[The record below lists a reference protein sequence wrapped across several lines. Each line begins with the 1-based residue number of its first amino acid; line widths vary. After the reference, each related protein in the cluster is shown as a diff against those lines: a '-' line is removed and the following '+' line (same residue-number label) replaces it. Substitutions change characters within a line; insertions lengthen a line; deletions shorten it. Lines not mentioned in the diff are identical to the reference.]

1 MNAAHP
7 SAQPDANSLQVWM
20 FESVLRAFGA
30 GNVTVDDV
38 LGRLRRLLAAGMPAT
53 ELLEI
58 VGRSH
63 LPPESSR
70 PVADFL
76 NDATRWDAPKA
87 AESSQPNAHPS
98 TPHEK
103 NTESRAET
111 EARPDSFMVEK
122 SAEQRSLHELPSCS
136 AERNGDAEAHIEARP
151 AAIGATEATTLALA
165 AELADTR
172 AKLAAQ
178 ERRVRDL
185 CVELAEKNLVLEGA
199 RSRIAEI
206 LRDYERQGHET
217 QTLRNS
223 LESRDAAL
231 DKIQAALEQR
241 DAELAALRRE
251 QGHATSTLETHVQRA
266 ERLGADLQAA
276 LASAEAASLEL
287 KEGHEARCALEMN
300 LKRCESRLKDVLIE
314 LAASETRS
322 TSYLE
327 LLRTRAWRR
336 GFDQNMM
343 RDLDAQITQLRAEH
357 AAHIERTRAELEDR
371 EARIGALIADLKEAH
386 RPIEALESERDRLRS
401 ELTAAGSE
409 LVRLAGD
416 LAARNREHAAQIEQ
430 LESKARERE
439 AAAAKKA
446 SKSAE
451 RSEQRHKGLTARITR
466 LRREHAAQ
474 VERSQAEL
482 SDREVRIGGLI
493 ADLKEAR
500 RPIPMLES
508 EHERLRSELNF
519 ADRERARLAAEL
531 AARDRE
537 HPAQIEQLRA
547 EHAAQ
552 LGRIKAELH
561 DRDERISVLIAS
573 LKEARRSIPTFEG
586 DVKRLTGELAA
597 KIGMADALDRQTR
610 KVAALL
616 EWTRGA
622 LEECDLLVRQLGP
635 CEGAKVLAQIQ
646 NSIVKRLGFVSGG
659 PAASAADDCRAVPG
673 TAYRAAALI
682 KIDGSRVT
690 THALGARTRIGRST
704 TCELHLDSS
713 SVSRYHAL
721 VMVGPRYTVIEDL
734 NSTNGVLVNGRRV
747 KRITLNDG
755 DTLTIGDTYFRCL
768 APLHDIWTRSDPADS
783 AAFHRVIQ

>member
-63 LPPESSR
+63 LPPESAR

-87 AESSQPNAHPS
+87 AESSQLNVHPS
-98 TPHEK
+98 KPHEK
-103 NTESRAET
+103 NTESRAE
-111 EARPDSFMVEK
+111 
-122 SAEQRSLHELPSCS
+122 QGSLRELPSCS

-165 AELADTR
+165 ADLADTR

-223 LESRDAAL
+223 LEARDAAL

-251 QGHATSTLETHVQRA
+251 QGHAASTLEAHVQRA

-300 LKRCESRLKDVLIE
+300 LKRCESHLKDVSIE

-336 GFDQNMM
+336 GFHQNMM

-371 EARIGALIADLKEAH
+371 ETRIGALIADLKEAH

-416 LAARNREHAAQIEQ
+416 LAARDREHAAQIEQ

-482 SDREVRIGGLI
+482 SDREVRIGG
-493 ADLKEAR
+493 
-500 RPIPMLES
+500 PIPMLES

-537 HPAQIEQLRA
+537 HPTQIEQLRA

-552 LGRIKAELH
+552 LGRIQAELH
-561 DRDERISVLIAS
+561 DRDERMGVLIAS

-586 DVKRLTGELAA
+586 DVKRLTEELAA

-704 TCELHLDSS
+704 SCELHLDSS